1 MTLHTKCRWM
11 NPKSIEICTPNRKIS
26 ETKNIYF
33 KIIFYDSNTLEVTR
47 ELRET
52 LHTGV
57 KERPREIILKK
68 IDLGMHH

>member
-1 MTLHTKCRWM
+1 MTLHTKCRWI
-11 NPKSIEICTPNRKIS
+11 NPKSKEICTPKRKIS

-68 IDLGMHH
+68 IDLGMYH